1 MSRKPS
7 SSSIARLESGQL
19 ANTRNDF
26 TLNTYSSNNG
36 PALRTPTNGAMNGTS
51 GYLDSI
57 KAKAEAL
64 CKKVSVM
71 NSELNK
77 IYLSLQN
84 CHTLISDWRHQ
95 AKPEESDK
103 LRQLATR
110 AQQAVDSNDLQYE
123 GQVNKI
129 KEEVN
134 SSTMSWVT
142 HIQGLISRLDSMS
155 SDCKTEITSKASEL
169 LSLKNEMDQ
178 FDPAKRIPIS
188 LKSYTR

>member
-1 MSRKPS
+1 M
-7 SSSIARLESGQL
+7 
-19 ANTRNDF
+19 
-26 TLNTYSSNNG
+26 
-36 PALRTPTNGAMNGTS
+36 RTPTNGGYSTG

-57 KAKAEAL
+57 KAKAETM
-64 CKKVSVM
+64 CKKVAVM
-71 NSELNK
+71 NNELNK

-95 AKPEESDK
+95 AKPEENDK
-103 LRQLATR
+103 LRHLANR

-129 KEEVN
+129 KEEVS
-134 SSTMSWVT
+134 SSTLSWVT

-155 SDCKTEITSKASEL
+155 SDCKTEITSKAGEL

-188 LKSYTR
+188 LKSYTSKPYN